1 MSSIVEIDKV
11 NELRRV
17 FRGTLMQN
25 EPMKNHTSFRI
36 GGPADI
42 LVEPDDLESLKNVLR
57 FAHDRSIP
65 LSYIGNGSNLL
76 VKDSGIRG
84 IVVKVANGFDWMTV
98 EAHR

>member
-42 LVEPDDLESLKNVLR
+42 LVEPDDLESLKNV
-57 FAHDRSIP
+57 
-65 LSYIGNGSNLL
+65 
-76 VKDSGIRG
+76 
-84 IVVKVANGFDWMTV
+84 
-98 EAHR
+98 